1 VESLNAKFNLVEE
14 PWIPVLREGRVEE
27 VGLREALLQAHTIT
41 RIETPSPLEEAAL
54 HRLPLAVLHRAL
66 MGPRRLEDVLDWWRA
81 RRFPE
86 RPIRDYLNRFR
97 DRFFLFH
104 PMAPFFQVAD
114 LPDSNPKPWSK
125 LLPELASGNNPT
137 LFDHTTEEDVPKATY
152 AQAAR
157 ALLVHQTFALKG
169 TLQRFGV
176 HSAKQAPLAG
186 AAFFLPT
193 GENLFQTLLL
203 NAVPYSS
210 KEAREDAPVWEA
222 PPLHLRDVRE
232 YRTKWPLSGRT
243 RVYTWPSRGVRLLD
257 EGDRVRLMAYGPGV
271 EPIPRPFRDP
281 MVAYRSDA
289 KGNPLPLRLDVDR
302 SFWRDFS
309 SMLPVKKG
317 SPPASL
323 AHADEI
329 LRTLKEEGEKA
340 SRSLRVLGQV
350 SDQAKVLDIRR
361 EVYPLP
367 KGILSDVAKLNL
379 SRALEQA
386 EDLGQGLRRELAFVL
401 ARKVLG
407 NRDPQQLSSFAR
419 SLPLERLYWHALDGA
434 FPGFLARVGERE
446 ALGLW
451 QEALKRAA
459 VEAWAA
465 TRLFLGTEAR
475 HLKAVAEGERVLGR
489 LLGKL
494 KEVVK

>member
-1 VESLNAKFNLVEE
+1 VYRKFNLVEE
-14 PWIPVLREGRVEE
+14 PWIPVLKDGRVVE
-27 VGLREALLQAHTIT
+27 VGIEEALLRAHQFT
-41 RIETPSPLEEAAL
+41 RIETPSPLEEAAA
-54 HRLPLAVLHRAL
+54 HRLVLAVLHRAL
-66 MGPRRLEDVLDWWRA
+66 MGPKDKWEALEWWKEG
-81 RRFPE
+81 RFPE
-86 RPIRDYLNRFR
+86 DPIRAYLEEYQ

-104 PMAPFFQVAD
+104 PEAPFLQVAD
-114 LPDSNPKPWSK
+114 LPDTPIPKENPGPRPWTT
-125 LLPELASGNNPT
+125 LLPERSSGNNPT

-157 ALLVHQTFALKG
+157 ALLVHQTFALEG

-176 HSAKQAPLAG
+176 HSAKRALLAG

-243 RVYTWPSRGVRLLD
+243 RVYTWPSQGVRLLD
-257 EGDRVRLMAYGPGV
+257 EGDGVRFIAYGPGV
-271 EPIPRPFRDP
+271 EPIPTPFRDP
-281 MVAYRSDA
+281 MVAYRLDD
-289 KGNPLPLRLDVDR
+289 KGKILSLGLDVDR

-309 SMLPVKKG
+309 SMLVVKEG

-367 KGILSDVAKLNL
+367 KGIL
-379 SRALEQA
+379 R
-386 EDLGQGLRRELAFVL
+386 GC
-401 ARKVLG
+401 RKSVV
-407 NRDPQQLSSFAR
+407 
-419 SLPLERLYWHALDGA
+419 SLKGA
-434 FPGFLARVGERE
+434 S
-446 ALGLW
+446 
-451 QEALKRAA
+451 
-459 VEAWAA
+459 
-465 TRLFLGTEAR
+465 
-475 HLKAVAEGERVLGR
+475 
-489 LLGKL
+489 
-494 KEVVK
+494 